1 MPAISLRDAINDLQ
15 EQIEEKDNVVAW
27 PIAFNKRTFFGSEF
41 PQEVGYKPYGIWFG
55 CGPEWLDRLVYGK
68 GPEVGYPQPH
78 RAMQRRSPKHYV
90 YKLELDKSDY
100 ITITS
105 DSQLRAFSKKFSLG
119 PYDVNWP
126 AVAEEATGI
135 EICPF
140 LYRAAGGLDWY
151 YPWDVASGCTWDADT
166 VIGVEELS
174 R

>member
-1 MPAISLRDAINDLQ
+1 MPAIYLGEAIRDLQ
-15 EQIEEKDNVVAW
+15 VQIEEDDNIVAW
-27 PIAFNKRTFFGSEF
+27 PLAFNKRVFYGSEF
-41 PQEVGYKPYGIWFG
+41 YQEVGYKPFGLWFG
-55 CGPEWLDRLVYGK
+55 CGPDWLDKLVAMESTSTKPRSGK
-68 GPEVGYPQPH
+68 H
-78 RAMQRRSPKHYV
+78 FV

-100 ITITS
+100 IIINR
-105 DSQLRAFSKKFSLG
+105 DSQLKAFSKKFSLG